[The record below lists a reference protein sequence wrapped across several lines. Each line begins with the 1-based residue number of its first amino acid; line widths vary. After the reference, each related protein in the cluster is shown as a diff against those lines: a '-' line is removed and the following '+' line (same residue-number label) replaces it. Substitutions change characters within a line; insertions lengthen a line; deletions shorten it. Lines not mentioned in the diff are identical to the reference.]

1 MNKDNIINLNKGRI
15 QPQAID
21 LEEAV
26 IGALMIDA
34 RAFNQIGDILNSEH
48 FYKDAHK
55 NIVISILEISK
66 NNEPIDLLT
75 VSNQLKQNAKLDL
88 AGGDIYLIQ
97 LTQKI
102 TSSAHIDTHYKIIQ
116 QKYLARKLIANSVL
130 TIENAYDET
139 TDVFELLENCK
150 LSIDNIDREI
160 EFEVISDIKT
170 QCDNISF
177 EPNLNNGSECG
188 IIGFSEKFGKWQK
201 GKMIVIA
208 GRPGMGKSSVI
219 IPDIIHAL
227 NQKDNNGNYS
237 ETIVLFSL
245 EMTAE
250 EFIQRIISFLTGIYF
265 SEIQQKRL
273 NKQQKELCYYA
284 LNWVKSKKLF
294 IEDGEFTIEKI
305 RSVSKKIKEK
315 HGLNRCYIDHMGLII
330 KPKLLNNNEK
340 IEHISNNIKRL
351 SKILDVPV
359 FALSQLSR
367 ECEKRPDRK
376 PMLSDLRDSG
386 SVEQDADMV
395 IFVYR
400 PEYYNFD
407 VFNDDKEPTQNKM
420 ELIVAKYRGGV
431 VGSFRTNCYISTQRI
446 GNLSYYE
453 FEVLGQ
459 NILKINYQ
467 VKEEPVITRII
478 PEALSFL

>member
-1 MNKDNIINLNKGRI
+1 MLEKGKI

-26 IGALMIDA
+26 IGALMIDY
-34 RAFNQIGDILNSEH
+34 RAFNQIGDILNADH
-48 FYKDAHK
+48 FYKEAHQ
-55 NIVISILEISK
+55 NIVKAIIDVAK
-66 NNEPIDLLT
+66 NNQPIDLLT
-75 VSNQLKQNAKLDL
+75 ISLELRKKSKLD
-88 AGGDIYLIQ
+88 ASGGDMYLIQ

-102 TSSAHIDTHYKIIQ
+102 NSSAHIESHYKIIQ
-116 QKYLARKLIANSVL
+116 QKYLARKIISNSMI
-130 TIENAYDET
+130 TIEKAYHES

-160 EFEVISDIKT
+160 DFEVISDIKT

-177 EPNLNNGSECG
+177 EPNINNGLECG
-188 IIGFSEKFGKWQK
+188 IKGFSEKFGNWQK
-201 GKMIVIA
+201 GKMIVI
-208 GRPGMGKSSVI
+208 GGNPGSGKSSVI
-219 IPDIIHAL
+219 IPDIVCAI
-227 NQKDNNGNYS
+227 NNN
-237 ETIVLFSL
+237 ETVVIFSL
-245 EMTAE
+245 EMTYNE
-250 EFIQRIISFLTGIYF
+250 IIYRIISFLTGIYF
-265 SEIQQKRL
+265 SEIEQKIL
-273 NKQQKELCYYA
+273 NKQQKELCYYV
-284 LNWVKSKKLF
+284 LIWIKSKKLF
-294 IEDGEFTIEKI
+294 IEEGEFTIEKI

-315 HGLNRCYIDHMGLII
+315 HGLDRCYIDHIGLII

-351 SKILDVPV
+351 AKILDCPV
-359 FALSQLSR
+359 FALSQLNRQNMNRGSS
-367 ECEKRPDRK
+367 KR

-395 IFVYR
+395 LFPYR
-400 PEYYNFD
+400 PEYYNIEMW
-407 VFNDDKEPTQNKM
+407 DDEEQLPTTNQM

-459 NILKINYQ
+459 NILKINYE
-467 VKEEPVITRII
+467 VKEEPIIPRII
-478 PEALSFL
+478 PTIQTFM

>member
-1 MNKDNIINLNKGRI
+1 MNKENIINLNKGKV

-26 IGALMIDA
+26 IGAFMIDVKA
-34 RAFNQIGDILNSEH
+34 VNQIGDILRPEH
-48 FYKDAHK
+48 FYKDAHQH
-55 NIVISILEISK
+55 IVNSILELSNK
-66 NNEPIDLLT
+66 NEPIDLLT
-75 VSNQLKQNAKLDL
+75 VSNQLRKIGKLEL

-102 TSSAHIDTHYKIIQ
+102 TSSAHIETHYKIIQ
-116 QKYLARKLIANSVL
+116 QKYLARKLISNSML
-130 TIENAYDET
+130 TIENAYDHT
-139 TDVFELLENCK
+139 TDIFELLENCK
-150 LSIDNIDREI
+150 LSIENIDREI
-160 EFEVISDIKT
+160 DFEVISDIKS
-170 QCDNISF
+170 QCENISF
-177 EPNLNNGSECG
+177 EPNLNNGLDCG
-188 IIGFSEKFGKWQK
+188 IKGFSEKFGKWQK

-227 NQKDNNGNYS
+227 ENK

-273 NKQQKELCYYA
+273 NKQQKDLCYFA
-284 LNWVKSKKLF
+284 LNWIKSKKLF

-315 HGLNRCYIDHMGLII
+315 HGLDRCYIDHLGLII

-351 SKILDVPV
+351 AKILDAPV

-367 ECEKRPDRK
+367 KCEDRPDK
-376 PMLSDLRDSG
+376 IPMLSDLRDSG

-395 IFVYR
+395 VLLYR

-407 VFNDDKEPTQNKM
+407 TFRDEKQEPTQNKM
-420 ELIVAKYRGGV
+420 EIIVAKYRGGV

-453 FEVLGQ
+453 FENLGQ
-459 NILKINYQ
+459 NILKINYE
-467 VKEEPVITRII
+467 VKEEPVIPRII
-478 PEALSFL
+478 PKVEHFL